1 MAMKRGFLLLATLPL
16 LLAADG
22 GLPDLVLPVA
32 CKIGQSCAI
41 QHYVDI
47 DPSSGVRDYRCGART
62 NDRHDGTDF
71 RTRSMAQQRAG
82 VRVLAAADGTV
93 HSMRD
98 GMRDVSVSVGG
109 KAAIAGKECGNGVV
123 IRHGGGVETQY
134 CHLARNSLL
143 VKPGQ
148 AVKAG
153 TPLGNVGMSGDAE
166 FPHLHFTIRQGGRPI
181 DPFAAGAPP
190 GRCGDGRSLW
200 APATGL
206 AKAYRAG
213 EVLNAGFATGPVT
226 MDDVQEHGEDQRPRP
241 SREAPALVAFV
252 QAIGLEGGDVQRLT
266 VTAPDGS
273 VLAEN
278 RGAPLD
284 RNKAQWIIFAGKK
297 RPAADWP
304 AGRYTARYQLLRGGR
319 TVIDKR
325 FAVALN

>member
-1 MAMKRGFLLLATLPL
+1 MKRGFLLLATLPL

-32 CKIGQSCAI
+32 CRIGQSCAI

-71 RTRSMAQQRAG
+71 RIRSMAQQRAG

-93 HSMRD
+93 HSLRD
-98 GMRDVSVSVGG
+98 GMSDVSVAVGG

-134 CHLARNSLL
+134 CHLARNSLM

-148 AVKAG
+148 VVKAG
-153 TPLGNVGMSGDAE
+153 APLGNVGMSGDAE
-166 FPHLHFTIRQGGRPI
+166 FPHLHFTIRQGGRAI
-181 DPFAAGAPP
+181 DPFAVGAPP
-190 GRCGDGRSLW
+190 GRCGAGRSIW
-200 APATGL
+200 APAAGL
-206 AKAYRAG
+206 AKTYRPG

-226 MDDVQEHGEDQRPRP
+226 MEAVQDRGEDQRPRP

-266 VTAPDGS
+266 MTAPDGS
-273 VLAEN
+273 ILADS
-278 RGAPLD
+278 RGEPLD
-284 RNKAQWIIFAGKK
+284 RNKAQWIMFAGKK
-297 RPAADWP
+297 RPAAGWP
-304 AGRYTARYQLLRGGR
+304 PGRYSARYQLLRGGKA
-319 TVIDKR
+319 VIDKR
-325 FAVALN
+325 FAFALD